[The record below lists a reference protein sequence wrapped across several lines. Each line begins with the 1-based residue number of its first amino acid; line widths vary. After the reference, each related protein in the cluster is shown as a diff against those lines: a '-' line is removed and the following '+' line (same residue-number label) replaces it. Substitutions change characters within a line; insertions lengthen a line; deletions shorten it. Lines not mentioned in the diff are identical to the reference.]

1 MMAMFAHSAAPLGQR
16 LGVALGIVGWS
27 KIRSLAQSSDGRSR
41 AAAISSAGMHRIDT
55 AERRRRI
62 GARHHLAEP
71 VSKAALGPLADGLA
85 GIHGTDPASVY
96 MELRSRARDLR
107 HDDVARAMYDDRE
120 LVKVLGMRR
129 TMFVVS
135 PAFAGVVHAATAV
148 EIAARERRRLYQ
160 MLQGAGI
167 TKHAARW
174 VADVERETLA
184 ALDELGEATASELT
198 KLVPGLRERI
208 SFGEGKTWAGKVG
221 VSTRLLFLLS
231 SEGRIIR
238 GRPRGTWLSSLYRWV
253 PMDRWVEGGLEPWP
267 AERAQAELV
276 RHWLHAFGPGT
287 QRDIQWWTGW
297 TVARTKAA
305 LRAVDAI
312 EVELEDGATGWTLPD
327 DLDRTPEP
335 APWVALLPSL
345 DSTIMAWKERA
356 WYLNGFSRDLFD
368 NAGNA
373 GPTAWV
379 DGRVVGLWAQRA
391 NMEIGYRL
399 LEDVGR
405 EHRRALDAE
414 AARLTEWLGKDRV
427 FPRFPNRMFQE
438 LAAS

>member
-1 MMAMFAHSAAPLGQR
+1 MQ
-16 LGVALGIVGWS
+16 
-27 KIRSLAQSSDGRSR
+27 
-41 AAAISSAGMHRIDT
+41 RIDT

-62 GARHHLAEP
+62 GARHHLAKP
-71 VSKAALGPLADGLA
+71 GSKQALGPLVDGLA
-85 GIHGTDPASVY
+85 GIHATDPASVY
-96 MELRSRARDLR
+96 MELRARAKDLR
-107 HDDVARAMYDDRE
+107 HDDVERAMYDDRT

-135 PAFAGVVHAATAV
+135 PAFAGVVHAATSV
-148 EIAARERRRLYQ
+148 DIAARERKRLYQ
-160 MLQGAGI
+160 MLEGAGI
-167 TKHAARW
+167 TKHPARW

-184 ALDELGEATASELT
+184 ALEELGEATASDLT
-198 KLVPGLRERI
+198 KRVPGLREQI
-208 SFGEGKTWAGKVG
+208 PFGEGKTWAGKFG

-253 PMDRWVEGGLEPWP
+253 PMDRWVDGGLEPWP

-276 RHWLHAFGPGT
+276 RHWLRAFGPGT
-287 QRDIQWWTGW
+287 LRDIQWWTGW

-305 LRAVDAI
+305 LRAVAAV
-312 EVELEDGATGWTLPD
+312 EVELEGGATGWVLPD
-327 DLDRTPEP
+327 DLEPTPEP
-335 APWVALLPSL
+335 GRWVALLPAL
-345 DSTIMAWKERA
+345 DATIMAWKERD
-356 WYLNGFSRDLFD
+356 WYLRGFYADLFD
-368 NAGNA
+368 RAGNA

-379 DGRVVGLWAQRA
+379 DGRVVGLWAQRTK
-391 NMEIGYRL
+391 MEVGYRL

-438 LAAS
+438 LAGS